1 MDLLCSLGDTPAPSP
16 VNASPDAAS
25 ERGFTLIELMVVV
38 AIIAILLAIAIPSYR
53 IFVLRSQVRAAQ
65 TDLQALAVNAEN
77 FLQRTL
83 SYSGTDTANT
93 VATRTRFP
101 GWTPSARDFNFI
113 YDVTVPPAPGA
124 TTYQVTAT
132 WTGNDRRLTGC
143 VITLT
148 NANARTMSPQCVG
161 VMGSATW

>member
-1 MDLLCSLGDTPAPSP
+1 M
-16 VNASPDAAS
+16 VNNKRQ
-25 ERGFTLIELMVVV
+25 RGFTLIEVMVVV

-53 IFVLRSQVRAAQ
+53 LYVLRSQVRAAQ
-65 TDLQALAVNAEN
+65 ADLQALAVNAEN

-93 VATRTRFP
+93 AATHTRFP
-101 GWTPSARDFNFI
+101 GWTPSARDFNFV
-113 YDVTVPPAPGA
+113 YDVTVPAPPGA

-132 WTGNDRRLTGC
+132 WTGADSRLTGC

-148 NANARTMSPQCVG
+148 NANVRTMSAQCAD
-161 VMGSATW
+161 VMGAVTW